1 MFEKKT
7 QFIRSFVCKLF
18 FFFGMSAD
26 FVDVYYT
33 ALERELKRYDFDDC
47 RKASSPRV

>member
-1 MFEKKT
+1 MFEKKNT
-7 QFIRSFVCKLF
+7 IHSFVRKLF

-26 FVDVYYT
+26 FVDVYYM
-33 ALERELKRYDFDDC
+33 ALERELKRYDFGDC